1 MSDGPPFVSIHM
13 TRGEG
18 HGTMCKCKTCCNAY
32 VAMLYTILGLSQ
44 KEICLET
51 GWTQHTVSNA
61 VSRRCQVNYR
71 DTRTKRRAH
80 AVGYDLDQIERE
92 YLDGATTYELGKKY
106 GVNPATISKWM
117 CERGVRMGKGNHQR
131 PENRN
136 GCGHEYVYSDLMK
149 EQRQQ
154 SHREGEER
162 FREKLRNATDGKFEY
177 VSNYRTPIRSQAVIR
192 CVECGYTT
200 SHTIHL
206 KGDIRC
212 PVCAERERQYR
223 KHCDEQIREAAREW
237 RLSVPR
243 VCNHCG
249 MPFYSEYEDA
259 LYCSDKC
266 KRNAKARRKRAS
278 RKARGIS
285 VRSQKRRYKQ
295 RMRVAPTIETYDR
308 SITLDAVY
316 KKYRGRCCGCGCKT
330 VRSKDYDPRMATL
343 DHVIALANNGTH
355 TWDNVQLLCM
365 KCNTEKRDTGQMRLA
380 I

>member
-1 MSDGPPFVSIHM
+1 
-13 TRGEG
+13 
-18 HGTMCKCKTCCNAY
+18 MCRCKTCCNAY

-44 KEICLET
+44 KEIRNET
-51 GWTQHTVSNA
+51 GWTQHAISNA
-61 VSRRCQVNYR
+61 VSRRCDVAYKT
-71 DTRTKRRAH
+71 TRSKRFTYAD
-80 AVGYDLDQIERE
+80 GYDLDQIERE
-92 YLDGATTYELGKKY
+92 YLDGASSYELGEKY

-117 CERGVRMGKGNHQR
+117 RSRGIHMGKGNHQR

-136 GCGHEYVYSDLMK
+136 GSGHEYVYSDLMR
-149 EQRQQ
+149 EQHQQ

-162 FREKLRNATDGKFEY
+162 FREKLRKATDGKFEY
-177 VSNYRTPIRSQAVIR
+177 VSDYRTPDRNKAVIR

-212 PVCAERERQYR
+212 PMCAERENQYR

-243 VCNHCG
+243 ICKHCG
-249 MPFYSEYEDA
+249 MPFYSEYDDA

-278 RKARGIS
+278 RKARGVS
-285 VRSQKRRYKQ
+285 TPSQRNKHKR
-295 RMRVAPTIETYDR
+295 RMRVALTPDTYDR
-308 SITLDAVY
+308 SVTLDAVY
-316 KKYRGRCCGCGCKT
+316 KKYRGRCRICGCKT
-330 VRSKDYDPRMATL
+330 VRSKGYDPRMATL

-355 TWDNVQLLCM
+355 TWDNVQLLCAE
-365 KCNTEKRDTGQMRLA
+365 CNSKKRDKGQMRLA
-380 I
+380 V